1 MALVRFIGKR
11 TIGNQL
17 TASAYFIIYRESETG
32 QEQLKLNGY
41 IRLDYSHN
49 LFLVLYNW
57 EA

>member
-49 LFLVLYNW
+49 LFLVLYN
-57 EA
+57 